1 MGVTVST
8 TENAVTVVPA
18 VNTVTVAS
26 VGVQGIPGPTG
37 ADGVHVDAVAF
48 VANDMVFTLSDAS
61 TVTMVGAKTDLKG
74 DTGAAGADGA
84 DGAAGADG
92 ADGADGKTVLNGA
105 IDPTTEGVDGD
116 FYLNTATHTIFGP
129 KSGTWPAGVSLV
141 GPAGVDG
148 VDGADGAA
156 TFLELTDTP
165 STFTAG
171 KWLKVNTGGTA
182 LEWVDEPAGSYTL
195 PTASDSVLGGVKVGS
210 GLSITDGVLAA
221 TGGSGT
227 DAATVNSLVFA
238 QTY

>member
-1 MGVTVST
+1 MSVTVST

-26 VGVQGIPGPTG
+26 VGTQGIQGATG
-37 ADGVHVDAVAF
+37 ADGAVVESVAF
-48 VANDMVFTLSDAS
+48 SGDDMVFTLSDA
-61 TVTMVGAKTDLKG
+61 TTATLVGAKTDLKG
-74 DTGAAGADGA
+74 DTGATGADGT
-84 DGAAGADG
+84 
-92 ADGADGKTVLNGA
+92 DGADGKTVLNGA
-105 IDPTTEGVDGD
+105 VDPTTEGVDGD
-116 FYLNTATHTIFGP
+116 FYINTATNKIFGP
-129 KSGTWPAGVSLV
+129 KATTWPAGVSLV

-148 VDGADGAA
+148 ADGADGAA

-195 PTASDSVLGGVKVGS
+195 PTASESVLGGVKVGS

-227 DAATVNSLVFA
+227 DAATVNSLIFA